1 MKTFPKTGAHI
12 VVPWHADSG
21 LQRRTWEYL
30 SMMGKFGARNR
41 WRHARQKFNQKRLYL
56 DHCWESTSA
65 VMAVSLFNFG
75 RGYWDPK
82 RLSVTHN
89 VFQQPEDCQLK
100 KKNLAHTLNFL
111 ENFIQ
116 ARCPILFSTSYRFQ
130 NQLIISSSTA
140 AFEMCQGY
148 QIFLAGE
155 CQSIGYSAI
164 VNSVRD
170 LKIDTALLEAN
181 WFVSLWLL

>member
-82 RLSVTHN
+82 RLSVCNAQRVSATRGLSA
-89 VFQQPEDCQLK
+89 EK
-100 KKNLAHTLNFL
+100 KKFGTHIEFSGKLYPGTLSNTVQY
-111 ENFIQ
+111 IISISKS
-116 ARCPILFSTSYRFQ
+116 AY
-130 NQLIISSSTA
+130 NQLINCRLWNVSRLPNISGGGMSEHRVFSH
-140 AFEMCQGY
+140 C
-148 QIFLAGE
+148 
-155 CQSIGYSAI
+155 
-164 VNSVRD
+164 
-170 LKIDTALLEAN
+170 K
-181 WFVSLWLL
+181 